1 MYRRAGRGRIVLLAF
16 LALSIVVITLDFRQ
30 TTDVLERA
38 KDISNAIVTPIQRGL
53 ATVFRPDGNFFS
65 SLSELSNLRGDNATM
80 RQQIQEMQAE
90 ITEAESLLDENAR
103 LRDLLEL
110 DESYA
115 TMDRLTASVIA
126 RPPSNYKWAV
136 EIDKG
141 ASDGLAEDMAVID
154 PQGLVGK
161 IIRVQEN
168 TATVLLLIDPQAGA
182 SARIEGEEWTGA
194 IRGNGSDQAL
204 SFEFVDTEAD
214 VSVGDRV
221 VTSAYNR
228 GIFPPNIPI
237 GRVSDVTG
245 QQADTEQDIE
255 IEPWV
260 DFTTL
265 DFVQVILETGKP
277 AE

>member
-16 LALSIVVITLDFRQ
+16 VALSIVVITLDFRQ
-30 TTDVLERA
+30 TTDVLDRA

-53 ATVFRPDGNFFS
+53 ATVFRPVGNFFS
-65 SLSELSNLRGDNATM
+65 SLSELSDLRGDNARM
-80 RQQIQEMQAE
+80 RSLIEEMEAE
-90 ITEAESLLDENAR
+90 IAEAESLLEENAR
-103 LRDLLEL
+103 LHEMLDL

-115 TMDRLTASVIA
+115 TMDRITASVIA
-126 RPPSNYKWAV
+126 RPPGNWKWAV

-141 ASDGLAEDMAVID
+141 ANDGIEEDMAVMD
-154 PQGLVGK
+154 PDGLVGK
-161 IIRVQEN
+161 IIRVQDD

-182 SARIEGEEWTGA
+182 SARIEGEEWTGT

-204 SFEFVDTEAD
+204 SLEFVDTEAD
-214 VSVGDRV
+214 VSVGDQV

-237 GRVSDVTG
+237 GRVASVGG
-245 QQADTEQDIE
+245 QQADTEQDID

-265 DFVQVILETGKP
+265 DFVQIILESGKV

>member
-1 MYRRAGRGRIVLLAF
+1 MYRRAGRGRILLLAF

-30 TTDVLERA
+30 TTDVLDRA

-53 ATVFRPDGNFFS
+53 ATVFRPVGNFFS
-65 SLSELSNLRGDNATM
+65 SLSELSDLRGDNAAM
-80 RQQIQEMQAE
+80 RNQIEEMEAE
-90 ITEAESLLDENAR
+90 ITEAESVLNENAR
-103 LRDLLEL
+103 LRELLEL
-110 DESYA
+110 EESYVS
-115 TMDRLTASVIA
+115 MDLLTASVIA

-141 ASDGLAEDMAVID
+141 ANDGIEEDMAVMD
-154 PQGLVGK
+154 PDGLVGK
-161 IIRVQEN
+161 IIRVQPN

-182 SARIEGEEWTGA
+182 SARIDGEEWTGT

-204 SFEFVDTEAD
+204 SLEFVDTEAD
-214 VSVGDRV
+214 VSVGDDV
-221 VTSAYNR
+221 LTSAYNR

-237 GRVSDVTG
+237 GQVSSVGG
-245 QQADTEQDIE
+245 QQADTEQDID

-265 DFVQVILETGKP
+265 DFVAVILESGKV
-277 AE
+277 EE

>member
-30 TTDVLERA
+30 TTDVLDRA

-53 ATVFRPDGNFFS
+53 ATVFRPVGNFFS

-80 RQQIQEMQAE
+80 RQQIEEMEAE
-90 ITEAESLLDENAR
+90 ITEADSIQEENAR
-103 LRDLLEL
+103 LHELLEL
-110 DESYA
+110 DESYV
-115 TMDRLTASVIA
+115 TMERITAAVIA
-126 RPPSNYKWAV
+126 RPPGNYKWAV
-136 EIDKG
+136 EIDRG
-141 ASDGLAEDMAVID
+141 SSDGIAEDMAVID

-161 IIRVQEN
+161 IIRVQDN
-168 TATVLLLIDPQAGA
+168 TATVLLLIDPKAGA

-204 SFEFVDTEAD
+204 SLEFVDTEAD
-214 VSVGDRV
+214 VSVGDQV
-221 VTSAYNR
+221 VTSAYNS

-237 GRVSDVTG
+237 GRVSDVSG
-245 QQADTEQDIE
+245 QEADTEQDID
-255 IEPWV
+255 IDPWV

-265 DFVQVILETGKP
+265 DFVQVILETGKTP
-277 AE
+277 E

>member
-30 TTDVLERA
+30 TTDVLDRA

-53 ATVFRPDGNFFS
+53 ATVFRPVGNFFS
-65 SLSELSNLRGDNATM
+65 SLSELSNLRGDNAAM
-80 RQQIQEMQAE
+80 RQRIEEMQTQ
-90 ITEAESLLDENAR
+90 IGEAETVLNENTRLRELLD
-103 LRDLLEL
+103 L
-110 DESYA
+110 DESYV
-115 TMDRLTASVIA
+115 TMERVTAAVIA

-141 ASDGLAEDMAVID
+141 ASDGIAEDMAVID

-182 SARIEGEEWTGA
+182 SARIEGEEWTGT

-204 SFEFVDTEAD
+204 SLEFVDTEAEVD
-214 VSVGDRV
+214 IGDDV

-237 GRVSDVTG
+237 GQVSEVGG
-245 QQADTEQDIE
+245 QQADTEQDID
-255 IEPWV
+255 IDPWV
-260 DFTTL
+260 DFTSL
-265 DFVQVILETGKP
+265 DFVEVILETGKTP
-277 AE
+277 E